1 MTIRQGVKWN
11 DGKPFTGA
19 DVKFTFETG
28 KLAGSELSTM
38 WKTGLSKIVVKGNT
52 VSFVFTGKPNYLDW
66 NTNIYTMPIVPKH
79 IWSSYSATEITTG
92 NTDNVRRWSA
102 PGRSPTAPA
111 RARRARCSGTGATTG
126 GRRRRSG

>member
-1 MTIRQGVKWN
+1 MKWN

-38 WKTGLSKIVVKGNT
+38 WKTGLSNIIVKGNT

-66 NTNIYTMPIVPKH
+66 NTNIYTWGIVP
-79 IWSSYSATEITTG
+79 A
-92 NTDNVRRWSA
+92 A
-102 PGRSPTAPA
+102 PLEELQRD
-111 RARRARCSGTGATTG
+111 RDHDR
-126 GRRRRSG
+126 